1 MCVRVIIC
9 VGSSYD
15 KAPNRIHTS
24 FLDKVF
30 LLFLNQEKHI
40 IHAAMYTRGSV
51 LSQAG
56 TFHAVVGLV
65 DNRDKVVKESA
76 FVALSHN
83 HPITDLAG
91 QTVCVFV
98 FQQAKNPKIQQLPW
112 D

>member
-1 MCVRVIIC
+1 M
-9 VGSSYD
+9 Y
-15 KAPNRIHTS
+15 TS

-51 LSQAG
+51 LSRAS
-56 TFHAVVGLV
+56 TFYAVVGLV

-76 FVALSHN
+76 FVALSQPPQN
-83 HPITDLAG
+83 GLGWANSLR
-91 QTVCVFV
+91 VCVSTG
-98 FQQAKNPKIQQLPW
+98 AHKSSNCRGIKRTI